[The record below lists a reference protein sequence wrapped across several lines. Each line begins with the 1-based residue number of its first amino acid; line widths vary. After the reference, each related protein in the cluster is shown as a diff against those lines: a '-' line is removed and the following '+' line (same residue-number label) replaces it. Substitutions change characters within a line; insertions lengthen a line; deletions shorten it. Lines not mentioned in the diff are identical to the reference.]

1 MIELFDGWWIDVD
14 NQSYTLKRKVK
25 GTSKKGEP
33 IERDDTHGYYASLE
47 GTLKA
52 LGKEIVREN
61 SKDGSHTL
69 TDALSIVSE
78 ARKTVEELIE
88 GKARI

>member
-14 NQSYTLKRKVK
+14 SMYYKLKRRREE
-25 GTSKKGEP
+25 TSENGGH
-33 IERDDTHGYYASLE
+33 IEWDENHGCYLNLE

-52 LGKEIVREN
+52 LSSEMVREKLK
-61 SKDGSHTL
+61 SGSHTL

-78 ARKTVEELIE
+78 ARKTVEDLIE

>member
-14 NQSYTLKRKVK
+14 SQSYTLKRRIK

-33 IERDDTHGYYASLE
+33 IDRNEIHGYYSSLE

-52 LGKEIVREN
+52 LGKEMVREN
-61 SKDGSHTL
+61 LESGSHTL

-78 ARKTVEELIE
+78 ARKTVEDLIE
-88 GKARI
+88 ERARI

>member
-1 MIELFDGWWIDVD
+1 MIELVDGWLIDVD
-14 NQSYTLKRKVK
+14 SMSYTLKRRLK

-33 IERDDTHGYYASLE
+33 IERDEIHGYYSSLE
-47 GTLKA
+47 GALKA
-52 LGKEIVREN
+52 LGREIVREN
-61 SKDGSHTL
+61 LKDGSHTL

-78 ARKTVEELIE
+78 ARKTVEDLIE